1 MVVLK
6 VTPDRR
12 VIRIDIPVE
21 NLREAIGGDYR
32 LHKVPRE
39 KNGIGDY
46 VILFT
51 DSGKYNLL
59 ASKLTFNA
67 FHVFGN
73 ALICGIEPNGITGV
87 TDELAEAL
95 SRVIL
100 IYWDPVYVDLRLKK
114 EDKSE
119 SD

>member
-6 VTPDRR
+6 ITPDRR
-12 VIRIDIPVE
+12 VIRIDVPVE
-21 NLREAIGGDYR
+21 NLRETVGGDYR
-32 LHKVPRE
+32 LHKVPKE

-51 DSGKYNLL
+51 DSGKFNLL
-59 ASKLTFNA
+59 ASRLTFNT
-67 FHVFGN
+67 FHVFGD
-73 ALICGIEPNGITGV
+73 AVICGIEPDGITGV

-100 IYWDPVYVDLRLKK
+100 IYLDPVFVDLRLKK

-119 SD
+119 SN